1 VISKTAYGALL
12 LLALSGCDDP
22 LKPVDIIAEPR
33 VLGARVEVDG
43 DPNRTSP
50 NPGETV
56 HVTWL
61 VAAPNSDAL
70 SGFGLAA
77 CSSAAR
83 GHGLSACKAE
93 PFAVAS
99 SGPTSDRP
107 RFDFTVPAELDAS
120 ANPLLA
126 VVGSL
131 CPEASGSFEQDGA
144 HCDAGAELAVSLD
157 FLLATADDINE
168 NPNFQADSLLLD
180 GEPWALAAA
189 AAVAEPCQGLGLP
202 ELPYTKGEHTIEI
215 GLPDSA
221 RQTLVQKASADP
233 NRESLQIAHF
243 ASAGDS
249 SSAFSQ
255 LIYTDPATSVS
266 FRWAAPSDA
275 PAGGK
280 IVRFWFVAR
289 DGRGGS
295 DFTERALCALP

>member
-1 VISKTAYGALL
+1 VISKATYGALL

-22 LKPVDIIAEPR
+22 LKPVDIVAEPR
-33 VLGARVEVDG
+33 VLGARIEVDG
-43 DPNRTSP
+43 DPSRASP
-50 NPGETV
+50 SPGETV

-61 VAAPNSDAL
+61 VAAPNGDPL

-83 GHGLSACKAE
+83 GHGLSACQGE
-93 PFAVAS
+93 PFALA
-99 SGPTSDRP
+99 GAEPTSDRP
-107 RFDFTVPAELDAS
+107 RFDFTVPAELDAE
-120 ANPLLA
+120 AHPLLA

-131 CPEASGSFEQDGA
+131 CPEASGSFDQDGA
-144 HCDAGAELAVSLD
+144 HCDGSTELAVNVD
-157 FLLATADDINE
+157 FLLATPDDINQS
-168 NPNFQADSLLLD
+168 PNFEPDSLRLD
-180 GEPWALAAA
+180 GAPWPLAP
-189 AAVAEPCQGLGLP
+189 AVAEPCQGLGLP
-202 ELPYTKGEHTIEI
+202 ELSYTTSEHTIDV

-221 RQTLVQKASADP
+221 RQTLVQKSSADP
-233 NRESLQIAHF
+233 ARESLQVAHF
-243 ASAGDS
+243 ASAGDL

-255 LIYTDPATSVS
+255 LLAADPATSVS

-280 IVRFWFVAR
+280 VVRFWFVAR